1 MSMEQTRIKHGGIE
15 LLDSIAQLWEK
26 LNHLH
31 ADQSAHFSN
40 FYRGFTF
47 ADRKRDL
54 IQKAE
59 TADLQVA
66 LCLDTASD
74 PIGYCVTTAQGR
86 EGEIESIYVEDAYR
100 NLGIGTT
107 LMLDALAW
115 LNAQGINRIKV
126 SVAAGNEAVFSFYQK
141 FGLYPR
147 ITILVNKNWHST
159 DPSRPID

>member
-1 MSMEQTRIKHGGIE
+1 MEQTYIKHGGIE
-15 LLDSIAQLWEK
+15 LLDSIAQLWKK
-26 LNHLH
+26 LNQLH
-31 ADQSAHFSN
+31 ADQSAYFSD
-40 FYRGFTF
+40 FYREFIF
-47 ADRKRDL
+47 ADRKKDL

-59 TADLQVA
+59 TTDLRIA
-66 LCLDTASD
+66 LCLGATSG
-74 PIGYCVTTAQGR
+74 PIGYCVVTAQDR

-100 NLGIGTT
+100 NQGIGTA

-147 ITILVNKNWHST
+147 VTILVNKK
-159 DPSRPID
+159 